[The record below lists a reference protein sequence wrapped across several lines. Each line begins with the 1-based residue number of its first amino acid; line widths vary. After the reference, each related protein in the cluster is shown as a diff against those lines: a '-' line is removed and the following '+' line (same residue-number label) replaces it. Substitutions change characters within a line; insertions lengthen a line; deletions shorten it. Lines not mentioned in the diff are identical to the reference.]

1 LAQSNV
7 YSLNVVG
14 YVNKVLKGG
23 NYYTSAANP
32 LNTTN
37 NTLAG
42 LFGGPTTGLITGT
55 RVLKW
60 STTAADFVTYTKTS
74 FGTGWSGG
82 GESVS
87 LNPGEGCLI
96 LTTATSGDITNTFVG
111 EVLQGNLT
119 NSYIPGYQMTAN
131 QVPDS
136 GSVTA
141 LGLTTPTP
149 VTSRL
154 LKWNNTV
161 GAQGDWEVFTR
172 TGFGVFWS
180 PSVPN
185 LDVAEGIL
193 ILAQAAPP
201 ATGAFNWVRNFTVP

>member
-1 LAQSNV
+1 
-7 YSLNVVG
+7 
-14 YVNKVLKGG
+14 
-23 NYYTSAANP
+23 
-32 LNTTN
+32 
-37 NTLAG
+37 
-42 LFGGPTTGLITGT
+42 
-55 RVLKW
+55 VLKW
-60 STTAADFVTYTKTS
+60 NTTIGDFDVYTKTG
-74 FGTGWSGG
+74 FAPFWSGG
-82 GESVS
+82 GATVS
-87 LNPGEGCLI
+87 MNPGEGALI
-96 LTTATSGDITNTFVG
+96 LTTAGSADLTNTFVG

-131 QVPDS
+131 QAPDT

-193 ILAQAAPP
+193 LLAQAAPP